1 LMMQLYENL
10 PAKFTR
16 SQAADVCNGM
26 ALDPTIAGRLL
37 KNEQLFTS
45 DGTWFTK
52 RSL

>member
-1 LMMQLYENL
+1 MMQLYENL

-16 SQAADVCNGM
+16 SQAADVCKGM

-52 RSL
+52 RAL